1 MSNINLKKLLH
12 EIYLRRPPNLFDE
25 FIKECEASYSKP
37 AHTLTELRTRNNKK
51 IRGDLFEDF
60 CVLYLKYVKG
70 YETVWLL
77 EDVPNDT
84 LYSLAMKRQDMGID
98 ILVSHNN
105 GFYAVQCK
113 YKKKEQR
120 KTSISWSA
128 LSTFYALCLRTGPW
142 EKYIVMTTADY
153 TRHQGIKTEKD
164 LSICIGSLRG
174 IKADDWLKMC
184 ELDAPRIET
193 IVKQPTDAETR
204 ARRIAYYS
212 KNTTTTQSAPPPS
225 EPGAP

>member
-1 MSNINLKKLLH
+1 MDIDLPKLLKS
-12 EIYLRRPPNLFDE
+12 IYMKHPPNLFDE
-25 FIKECEASYSKP
+25 FIKECEGYYTKP

-51 IRGDLFEDF
+51 IRGDIFEEF

-77 EDVPNDT
+77 NDVPDNILT
-84 LYSLAMKRQDMGID
+84 SLSMKRKDMGID
-98 ILVSHNN
+98 IIVSQST

-120 KTSISWSA
+120 KTSISWSI

-142 EKYIVMTTADY
+142 QKYIVMTTADY

-164 LSICIGSLRG
+164 VSICIGSLRG
-174 IKADDWLKMC
+174 IKTDDWLKMC
-184 ELDAPRIET
+184 QVTPDDIKVSVQLTDEEIRAKRLSYFTA
-193 IVKQPTDAETR
+193 QP
-204 ARRIAYYS
+204 
-212 KNTTTTQSAPPPS
+212 APPPS
-225 EPGAP
+225 VPAVP

>member
-1 MSNINLKKLLH
+1 MDIDLKKLLYA
-12 EIYLRRPPNLFDE
+12 IYLRRPQNLFDE
-25 FIKECEASYSKP
+25 FIKECEASYTKP

-51 IRGDLFEDF
+51 IRGDIFEDF

-77 EDVPNDT
+77 EEVPNDT

-98 ILVSHNN
+98 IVVSQPD

-113 YKKKEQR
+113 YKKKEPR

-142 EKYIVMTTADY
+142 QKYIVMTTADY

-184 ELDAPRIET
+184 ELDAPRVET

-212 KNTTTTQSAPPPS
+212 KNTLTTQSAPPPS